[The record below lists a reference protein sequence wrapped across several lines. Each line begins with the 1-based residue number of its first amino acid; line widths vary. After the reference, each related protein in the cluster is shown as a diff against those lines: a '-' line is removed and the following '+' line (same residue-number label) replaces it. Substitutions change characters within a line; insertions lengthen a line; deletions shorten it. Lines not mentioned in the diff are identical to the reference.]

1 MGGKNLLLVEVFE
14 MRRDDANEALR
25 TEGCCDDEGQ
35 GGGGAHR
42 VHADPAYAALRARLG
57 IPTDPW

>member
-25 TEGCCDDEGQ
+25 TEGWCDDEGQ